1 MVLNGSVWINLVQ
14 TLVLVRVLVL
24 VQVLILLTII
34 SSAKELNT
42 AEWSV
47 RPYLLPTPYLTICS
61 KFTVNGLDLLDM
73 VLDGSKWVCMDKSSI
88 NTNSS
93 TGSSSS
99 TSTNSSF
106 DIAVPL
112 NNKLLSSA

>member
-42 AEWSV
+42 VEQSV
-47 RPYLLPTPYLTICS
+47 RPYLPVNLLKIPYKWPWLARD
-61 KFTVNGLDLLDM
+61 GLR
-73 VLDGSKWVCMDKSSI
+73 W
-88 NTNSS
+88 
-93 TGSSSS
+93 
-99 TSTNSSF
+99 F
-106 DIAVPL
+106 
-112 NNKLLSSA
+112 